1 MASSCADLFPYKH
14 IYSFVLY
21 LKLWMF
27 LMVSD
32 NQSRFILRFVLLSAL
47 FLGLAESGSG
57 QDAYLDETP
66 DRLTVIKKYADKVLE
81 TGRDQWSGQ
90 ETPLFIDG
98 VHVDTGDPVVWIH
111 QSGRKYLISNMASQQ
126 NLFRVLTGLTNL
138 TGDERYKNAAK
149 EAIQYMFDRF
159 TSPGGLLYWGGHQ
172 FVDLRT
178 LQRVRDIDNDAHEF
192 KYHFPYYELMYEV
205 DPEATIQFLRGLW
218 NAHVVDWGVLDM
230 NRHGSWSNSWR
241 GDEWEREFD
250 DPEPFF
256 EGSGLTFLNA
266 GADLIYAAAKLYEF
280 NEEEGALDWAQRL
293 HGMYVKARHPDTG
306 LGAVQY
312 SKPERVN
319 TPPDTGPLPTNQSY
333 GDRAENQFGA
343 VYGDVAREG
352 WVHWTSGSS
361 SIYSITGFMLMG
373 LAEALE
379 GEAGDYFLQTTID
392 NLTALATH
400 AYIPETNQ
408 MKPLWADGTDLTGQ
422 SYPRTGYYG
431 DAGTVWRRS
440 SASVGY
446 LLPYA
451 RAYRLSN
458 DPQMWEMAR
467 NIAQGIGWGDIGS
480 EPGVGVNMDMSTAGN
495 SATELFA
502 LLELYRAAP
511 HSDYLAQA
519 EQVADNMIASYYHHG
534 YFLPSEDRVYA
545 DFNRLEPLAILALEA
560 VLRGEPEKV
569 PAYQAGRS
577 YIHGTYYN
585 QGRTYDSR
593 VIWSMRKRDYILLHP
608 DAVYPSPGSMINTS
622 RPVISWTEVTSAK
635 EYQFQFTET
644 NFSNIVLD
652 TVVSNSEISLPFR
665 LEAGE
670 RYRWRVR
677 ALNDTLANPEG
688 YWSSDYQFT
697 VFGVTSSEAHD
708 NMPTVYTLDAAYP
721 NPFNPVTTLRYGL
734 PENSQVQ
741 LEVYNLI
748 GQHVATLVNEFQEAG
763 YHQVNFDARNLASGI
778 YLYRLK
784 AGDFIQHRR
793 ITLVK

>member
-1 MASSCADLFPYKH
+1 
-14 IYSFVLY
+14 
-21 LKLWMF
+21 
-27 LMVSD
+27 MVSYKL
-32 NQSRFILRFVLLSAL
+32 NRNYYQFFLLFVIL
-47 FLGLAESGSG
+47 LGSPLTVSG
-57 QDAYLDETP
+57 QAFTADEKP
-66 DRLTVIKKYADKVLE
+66 DRLTVVKEYADRILE
-81 TGRDQWSGQ
+81 VGRDQWSGQ

-111 QSGRKYLISNMASQQ
+111 ESGRKYLISNMASQQ

-138 TGDERYKNAAK
+138 TGDESYKSAAN
-149 EAIQYMFDRF
+149 EAIQFMFDRF
-159 TSPGGLLYWGGHQ
+159 TSTGGLLYWGGHQ
-172 FVDLRT
+172 FVDLGT
-178 LQRVRDIDNDAHEF
+178 LQRVRDIDADAHEF

-205 DPEATIQFLRGLW
+205 DPEATIQFLRGMW
-218 NAHVVDWGVLDM
+218 NAHVVDWGILDM
-230 NRHGSWSNSWR
+230 NRHGSWSNRWR

-250 DPEPFF
+250 EPEPFF

-312 SKPERVN
+312 SKPKRN
-319 TPPDTGPLPTNQSY
+319 SIPPETGPLPTGSGY

-352 WVHWTSGSS
+352 WAHWTSGSR
-361 SIYSITGFMLMG
+361 SIYSRTGFMLMG
-373 LAEALE
+373 LAEAMG

-400 AYIPETNQ
+400 AYIPETNRL
-408 MKPLWADGTDLTGQ
+408 KPMWADGTDLTGQ

-431 DAGTVWRRS
+431 NEGTVWGS
-440 SASVGY
+440 SSVGMEF
-446 LLPYA
+446 LLTYA
-451 RAYRLSN
+451 RAFRLSN
-458 DPQMWEMAR
+458 DPLMWEMAR
-467 NIAQGIGWGDIGS
+467 NIALGRGIGDIGS
-480 EPGVGVNMDMSTAGN
+480 EPGVGVSMDMSTAGY
-495 SATELFA
+495 STTELFA

-511 HSDYLAQA
+511 HSDYLDRA
-519 EQVADNMIASYYHHG
+519 EHVADNMIDSYYHHG

-560 VLRGEPEKV
+560 VLRGEAEKV
-569 PAYQAGRS
+569 PAYQAGRY
-577 YIHGTYYN
+577 YIHGTYFN
-585 QGRTYDSR
+585 AGRTYDSN
-593 VIWSMRKRDYILLHP
+593 VIWSMRKRDYILLNP

-622 RPVISWTEVTSAK
+622 RPVISWTEVTSAN

-697 VFGVTSSEAHD
+697 VFGVTSSEAHG
-708 NMPTVYTLDAAYP
+708 NIPTVYSLDAAYP
-721 NPFNPVTTLRYGL
+721 NPFNPLTTLRYGL
-734 PENSQVQ
+734 PDKSQVR
-741 LEVYNLI
+741 LEVYNLV

-784 AGDFIQHRR
+784 AGEFVQYRR